1 MAKEKYKYF
10 LNTGVS
16 GDLHMKVPEGRKDGK
31 FVLDKATIT
40 QEDLEYLYENGQQNI
55 VTRILMPS
63 ANGEKKEVATK
74 KSKPK

>member
-16 GDLHMKVPEGRKDGK
+16 GDLHMKAPEGRKAGGK
-31 FVLDKATIT
+31 FILDKATIS

-55 VTRILMPS
+55 VTRVLMPTV
-63 ANGEKKEVATK
+63 NGEKKEVEKKKTK
-74 KSKPK
+74 